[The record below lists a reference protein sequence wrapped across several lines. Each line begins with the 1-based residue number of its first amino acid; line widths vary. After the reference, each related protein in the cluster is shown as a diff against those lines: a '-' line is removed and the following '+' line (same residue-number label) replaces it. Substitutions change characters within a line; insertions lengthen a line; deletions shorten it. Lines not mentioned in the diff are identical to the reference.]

1 MSVRVRFAPSP
12 TGYLH
17 IGGARTALFNWLYAR
32 HMGGSFILR
41 IEDTDVERSS
51 PEMVEGILKG
61 LRWLGLNWDEGPHYQ
76 SQRLKLYRSICERL
90 LQTGN
95 AYRCFCSPEVLE
107 RKKQQAPH
115 GGRDWQYDRTCRDL
129 SAAHIEERLKATQA
143 YAVRFKVPERQQVCF
158 KDLVYGP
165 IQVDAENIEDFVIL
179 RSDGTPTYHLCVV
192 ADDTEMKISHVVR
205 GADHL
210 PNTSKHVLLYQVLQ
224 EPVPS
229 YVHLPLIMGPDKKR
243 LSKRHGATSIL
254 EYKKQ
259 GFIPAAV
266 KNYLVRLGWSS
277 AQDIEIFTEEDLIQ
291 LFDINRINK
300 ANAVFDPQKLEWM
313 NGEYISLLTPEEL
326 EPEVKSLL
334 QRQNLWDSA
343 WDSEGRDH
351 FLNIIGLLKSRVR
364 KLTEF
369 VDFGR
374 PFFADE
380 FEYEQAGIKKYL
392 SLEDPAQASSL
403 IRAIEALSNAYQE
416 PGVFNLQTT
425 ENVLREVVAK
435 HGIKSGIFIGA
446 VRVALT
452 GRAVAPG
459 IFDVIVTLG
468 KERTVQRLN
477 RLLLFLQ

>member
-1 MSVRVRFAPSP
+1 MRFAPSP

-32 HMGGSFILR
+32 QTGGSFILR
-41 IEDTDVERSS
+41 IEDTDVGRSS

-61 LRWLGLNWDEGPHYQ
+61 LRWLGLNWDEGPYYQ
-76 SQRLKLYRSICERL
+76 SQRLKLYQLVCQRL
-90 LQTGN
+90 LETGN

-115 GGRDWQYDRTCRDL
+115 EGRDWQYDRTCRDL
-129 SAAHIEERLKATQA
+129 SAAQIKERLKAGQA
-143 YAVRFKVPERQQVCF
+143 FALRFKVPEKRQVCF

-210 PNTSKHVLLYQVLQ
+210 PNTSKHVLLYQALR
-224 EPVPS
+224 EAAPS
-229 YVHLPLIMGPDKKR
+229 YVHLPLILGPDKKR

-266 KNYLVRLGWSS
+266 KNYLVRLGWSP
-277 AQDIEIFTEEDLIQ
+277 AQDEEIFTEEDLIQ

-313 NGEYISLLTPEEL
+313 NGEYISLLTPEEI

-334 QRQNLWDSA
+334 QRENLWDSA
-343 WDSEGRDH
+343 WDSEGRDR

-380 FEYEQAGIKKYL
+380 FEYEQTGVEKYL
-392 SLEDPAQASSL
+392 SLQDPAQASSL
-403 IRAIEALSNAYQE
+403 SRAIEALSNAYQE
-416 PGVFNLQTT
+416 LGVFNLQTT
-425 ENVLREVVAK
+425 ENVLREVGAK

-468 KERTVQRLN
+468 KERTLQRLN